1 MQSKTEDSE
10 NTPQRWVNQG
20 LRVAAEGSSEAL
32 ARWLGV
38 PAVMHVEEVIQCSVY
53 DAVKCLG
60 ADEEPI
66 DICVM
71 GLDGTLKGLMVLAFD
86 DTSGWKLSDLILSR
100 SEGESVAWGDV
111 EVSAALESM
120 NILGCAY
127 LNRLAEYLSQ
137 RISESIS
144 LIPTPPEF
152 SRDFAGALIES
163 LFMDQ
168 IARGCEAFYVQTRF
182 TVSDQTVHW
191 TFLIIPEEESRQRLL
206 EDLAKTFVT
215 KPTERTNGS
224 S

>member
-1 MQSKTEDSE
+1 MDDPA
-10 NTPQRWVNQG
+10 NNPQGWLNEG
-20 LRVAAEGSSEAL
+20 LRLAAENASEAL

-38 PAVMHVEEVIQCSVY
+38 PAVMHVEQVIQCSVQN
-53 DAVKCLG
+53 AVQCLG
-60 ADEEPI
+60 ADDQPI
-66 DICVM
+66 DVCVM
-71 GLDGTLKGLMVLAFD
+71 GLNGTLRGLMVLAFD
-86 DTSGWKLSDLILSR
+86 DASGWKLSDLILSR
-100 SEGESVAWGDV
+100 PEGESIDWGDV

-127 LNRLAEYLSQ
+127 LNRLAEHLSQ
-137 RISESIS
+137 RTTESIS

-152 SRDFAGALIES
+152 GRDFAGALIES

-191 TFLIIPEEESRQRLL
+191 TFLIIPEEDSRCKLL
-206 EDLAKTFVT
+206 EAIGI
-215 KPTERTNGS
+215 TERTHDS